1 MHNAQRIG
9 PIMRTRFSNALLLTM
24 LFLAGAIAGCAPDG
38 ESGLDGQLLFQDKP
52 LAAAQVEIYLRA
64 DKDRSV
70 QPFAVATTDAAG
82 RYQVSLPEGRY
93 FVIGKKRETMA
104 DGRNRMLM
112 GESPGNPHDVSK
124 GLARIAGFNLRE
136 MGREGLATADAKLSG
151 RVVHQGLPVAR
162 AFVYLYTETG
172 GDMMG
177 PSYGEAVQTDAEGR
191 FSVELP
197 AGRYSLVARK
207 RADGGR
213 SGELAPG
220 DLNGVYAANPVELRR
235 DEHLQLA
242 DLPLVAVDAKEHA
255 RRQAE
260 GFFTPTD
267 TRLQGQIVDTEGR
280 PVSGVYVFAYLD
292 SRMVGKPVHLAAPTD
307 ANGAYRI
314 YLAEGGTYFVGAR
327 SAYGGPLEPGEW
339 VGTYEGRPDH
349 GVTVDKGA
357 TFDLGKITVR
367 EVW

>member
-1 MHNAQRIG
+1 
-9 PIMRTRFSNALLLTM
+9 MRDAHRTMQTMKIFFRHSLLMALLLV
-24 LFLAGAIAGCAPDG
+24 AGVLGGCTPDG
-38 ESGLDGQLLFQDKP
+38 ESGLDGLLLFQDQP

-70 QPFAVATTDAAG
+70 QPFAVTTTDAAG
-82 RYQVSLPEGRY
+82 RYQVSLPAGRY

-112 GESPGNPHDVSK
+112 GESPGNPHEVSK

-136 MGREGLATADAKLSG
+136 MGREGLTTADAELSG
-151 RVVHQGLPVAR
+151 RIVYQGLPVAR
-162 AFVYLYTETG
+162 AFVYLYTEAG

-191 FSVELP
+191 FSVALP

-207 RADGGR
+207 RTDGGR

-220 DLNGVYAANPVELRR
+220 DLNGVYPANPVELRR
-235 DEHLQLA
+235 DEALQLA
-242 DLPLVAVDAKEHA
+242 DLSLVAVDAEVHA

-314 YLAEGGTYFVGAR
+314 YLAAGGTYFVGAR

-349 GVTVDKGA
+349 SVTVAQGA
-357 TFDLGKITVR
+357 SFDLGQMTVR